1 MQELK
6 YMPDSKQNVTLNVAF
21 CVSYKLVL
29 NTVPKHS
36 KRHFGK
42 MVAASLQNKNKT
54 RITQGDHTE
63 GQELNILKRI

>member
-1 MQELK
+1 
-6 YMPDSKQNVTLNVAF
+6 
-21 CVSYKLVL
+21 
-29 NTVPKHS
+29 
-36 KRHFGK
+36 